1 MRRILLGTALAL
13 LTFSPASA
21 KTIRECVSDYEANK
35 AAIQGVQTKAAFVA
49 ACRAGNEAI
58 PGAAAA
64 PQVASPA
71 PAPASP
77 AAPATSG
84 GFGFGRKKPTLV
96 APAPSS
102 ATAAP
107 SGANQ
112 FSAEAQARGRC
123 PGATVVWVN
132 TGSAIYH
139 FAGAKNYGN
148 TKEGAYMCEPD
159 AKAAGDR
166 ASKTEHHP

>member
-71 PAPASP
+71 PAPALP

-112 FSAEAQARGRC
+112 FSSEAQARGRC

>member
-112 FSAEAQARGRC
+112 FSSEAQARGRC

>member
-58 PGAAAA
+58 PGAAAS
-64 PQVASPA
+64 PLVASPA

-102 ATAAP
+102 ARAAP

-139 FAGAKNYGN
+139 FAGTKNYGN

>member
-1 MRRILLGTALAL
+1 MRRILLGSALAL

-58 PGAAAA
+58 PGAAAS
-64 PQVASPA
+64 PLVASPA

-84 GFGFGRKKPTLV
+84 GFGFGRKRPTLG

-112 FSAEAQARGRC
+112 FPSEAQARGRC

>member
-35 AAIQGVQTKAAFVA
+35 AAIQGVQTKATFVA

-112 FSAEAQARGRC
+112 FSSEAQARGRC